1 MRVSLMTMCAENA
14 TTTKQWAPFGPPDE
28 FDIAD
33 TTLPVSYVLAT
44 RGARGGA
51 SGGRV
56 GGVFGT
62 LLMVELGSPVF
73 FHNACMHNNSS
84 TKYGTHT

>member
-1 MRVSLMTMCAENA
+1 MRILLTTMCAKNA
-14 TTTKQWAPFGPPDE
+14 TSTKLWAPFGPPDE
-28 FDIAD
+28 FNVTDA
-33 TTLPVSYVLAT
+33 TLPVSYVLAT

-56 GGVFGT
+56 GGVFET

-73 FHNACMHNNSS
+73 FSTMGCACLHA
-84 TKYGTHT
+84 